1 MLKVPLI
8 QENFPRIMN
17 WVSLVQ
23 KHLSCLSLRPCDYH
37 PTHFPPTAA
46 GFMSHLPCP
55 KRHTNEYVYR
65 VCYPESRHSDAQLD
79 PMEGTPRHVKCGGT
93 GWGGCES
100 PMMGKA
106 NLISFPLPSSIR
118 MQAH

>member
-93 GWGGCES
+93 GWGDTCIYRADS
-100 PMMGKA
+100 HCCIAKHKK
-106 NLISFPLPSSIR
+106 IF
-118 MQAH
+118 